1 MRSIYAILVLAAF
14 TVFGQASPLEDTC
27 PLMVH
32 EDKPFTE
39 ERPQW
44 VRYETQNRD
53 RGIPEWDEPEI

>member
-1 MRSIYAILVLAAF
+1 
-14 TVFGQASPLEDTC
+14 
-27 PLMVH
+27 MVH

-44 VRYETQNRD
+44 VRYETQKRD

>member
-14 TVFGQASPLEDTC
+14 NVCGQASPLEDTR

-44 VRYETQNRD
+44 VSYLTQKGD
-53 RGIPEWDEPEI
+53 RGITERDEPEI

>member
-1 MRSIYAILVLAAF
+1 MRSIYAILVLAVF
-14 TVFGQASPLEDTC
+14 TVCGQASPLEETH